1 MENSRYSDY
10 EHQQIA
16 EKEYDNYNI
25 GNRIMI
31 NKEKDL
37 VGYVSEI
44 KNKLSGENTYIVT
57 DIKLPDTPTTDHLA
71 KVGHVTLLYQ
81 GSQDVWDWTLNNV
94 PMAVRIHAPD
104 FVPTRPTIQLRD
116 AAKTL
121 QETFDKYPN
130 ANISIYGHSLGDI
143 Y

>member
-1 MENSRYSDY
+1 MISCTDKERQELSEKQYKSYKINSPVRLN
-10 EHQQIA
+10 E
-16 EKEYDNYNI
+16 
-25 GNRIMI
+25 
-31 NKEKDL
+31 EKDL

-57 DIKLPDTPTTDHLA
+57 DIKLPDTPTTDDLA

-81 GSQDVWDWTLNNV
+81 GSQDVRDWTLNNV
-94 PMAVRIHAPD
+94 PMVVRIHAPD

-121 QETFDKYPN
+121 QETLDKYPN

-143 Y
+143 C